1 MAEKA
6 EQAIAEKAEVEDT
19 KDPKVEDDLESMD
32 DKMAWLRARGVTIDI
47 PSERNSKPK
56 TEDPSQDGPQ
66 HTFLYVKVPADTSK
80 PFEQLQGEG
89 LHMNPTQQNP
99 LLTIDWF
106 AGCGKLAADNML
118 TILKPFFAG
127 GQIDADSARQQAISQ
142 VCSRFIILL

>member
-6 EQAIAEKAEVEDT
+6 DAAEVEDT

-47 PSERNSKPK
+47 PSERNLKHK

-80 PFEQLQGEG
+80 PFEQLQGKDLNIIISNSTFSLSIG
-89 LHMNPTQQNP
+89 LQGLGN
-99 LLTIDWF
+99 
-106 AGCGKLAADNML
+106 
-118 TILKPFFAG
+118 
-127 GQIDADSARQQAISQ
+127 
-142 VCSRFIILL
+142 